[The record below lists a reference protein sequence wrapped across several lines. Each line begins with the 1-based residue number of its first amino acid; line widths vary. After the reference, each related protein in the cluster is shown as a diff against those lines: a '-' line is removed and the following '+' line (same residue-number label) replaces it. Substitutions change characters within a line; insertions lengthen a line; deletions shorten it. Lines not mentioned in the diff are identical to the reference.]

1 MLGRIGR
8 HLGTFEAYSRL
19 YPHSERL
26 KNSLLASYEAFL
38 SFCLTCRGMLKEAH
52 SDRSKWYKSS
62 SVKMLAKSVWKPV
75 KRDFESTVTKLEV
88 ALDDVKDEA
97 GLAEKEAA
105 SQDRDRA
112 IEQDRVTEHRS
123 LFEWLDP
130 VQPRNNYEKAA
141 SLHEEHT
148 GQWIFTNSVFKTWL
162 DAPSGVLWLHAKP
175 GAGKTIMAS
184 TAITYLGNQVLIS
197 GNDSIILYYFCD
209 YKDPKTQ
216 STRKVIETL
225 LADLC
230 RQSSKA
236 LAFMADLSR
245 RYREVGSSCSF
256 ADLFEAFLKCLA
268 MESRIFVVVDA
279 LDECND
285 RVELIAR
292 LLSTASMVPSLGLL
306 MTSREEHD
314 IQESMEGVPHL
325 SLGASDMADDIS
337 TYVTS
342 ELQRLLGDKK
352 LKLRDA
358 SLEERIRITLTSK
371 ADGMWVHGL
380 SISSIISRQLRDRQV
395 SMGEMPIRCPLL
407 LYQR

>member
-26 KNSLLASYEAFL
+26 KSSLLASYEAFL
-38 SFCLTCRGMLKEAH
+38 SFCLICRGMLNEAH
-52 SDRSKWYKSS
+52 TSRSKWHKSS
-62 SVKMLAKSVWKPV
+62 TVKMLAKSLWKPV
-75 KRDFESTVTKLEV
+75 KRDFESTVGKLEA

-105 SQDRDRA
+105 SQDRNRA
-112 IEQDRVTEHRS
+112 LAQDRVKEHRS

-130 VQPRNNYEKAA
+130 VQPRTNYEKAT

-148 GQWIFTNSVFKTWL
+148 GQWIFSNSIFQTWL
-162 DAPSGVLWLHAKP
+162 DARSGVLWLHAKP

-184 TAITYLGNQVLIS
+184 TVITYLDNLVS
-197 GNDSIILYYFCD
+197 RKDTIIVYYFCD

-225 LADLC
+225 LADIC
-230 RQSSKA
+230 RQSDKA
-236 LAFMADLSR
+236 LTFMADLSR
-245 RYREVGSSCSF
+245 RYREVRSSCSF

-268 MESRIFVVVDA
+268 MESRTYVVVDA
-279 LDECND
+279 LDECSD
-285 RVELIAR
+285 RVELVAR
-292 LLSTASMVPSLGLL
+292 LVRAASTVPSLSLL

-314 IQESMEGVPHL
+314 IQESMEGLPHL
-325 SLGASDMADDIS
+325 SLGASDMADDIE

-342 ELQRLLGDKK
+342 ELRRLLDSKK
-352 LKLRDA
+352 MKLRDA
-358 SLEERIRITLTSK
+358 SLAERIRTTLTSK
-371 ADGMWVHGL
+371 ADGM
-380 SISSIISRQLRDRQV
+380 
-395 SMGEMPIRCPLL
+395 
-407 LYQR
+407 

>member
-1 MLGRIGR
+1 MLVRIGR

-26 KNSLLASYEAFL
+26 KDSLLVSYEAFL
-38 SFCLTCRGMLKEAH
+38 RFCLTCRGKLNEAH
-52 SDRSKWYKSS
+52 SHRSKLYKSS
-62 SVKMLAKSVWKPV
+62 SVRMLAKSLWKPV
-75 KRDFESTVTKLEV
+75 KRDFELTVRQLE
-88 ALDDVKDEA
+88 AAIDDVKDEA
-97 GLAEKEAA
+97 SLAEKEAA
-105 SQDRDRA
+105 SQDRNRA
-112 IEQDRVTEHRS
+112 VAQDRVNEHQA

-130 VQPRNNYEKAA
+130 VQPLINYEKAA
-141 SLHEEHT
+141 KLHEEHT
-148 GQWIFTNSVFKTWL
+148 GQWIFTNPAFETWL
-162 DAPSGVLWLHAKP
+162 DTPSGVLWLHAKP

-184 TAITYLGNQVLIS
+184 TVITYLDDPVQLS
-197 GNDSIILYYFCD
+197 GNDSIVLYYFCD

-245 RYREVGSSCSF
+245 RYREVRSSCSF
-256 ADLFEAFLKCLA
+256 VDLFEAFLKCLA
-268 MESRIFVVVDA
+268 MENRIFAVVDA

-292 LLSTASMVPSLGLL
+292 LLSATRTVPSLGLL

-325 SLGASDMADDIS
+325 SLGASDMADDIE
-337 TYVTS
+337 TYVTN
-342 ELQRLLGDKK
+342 ELQRLLGSRK
-352 LKLRDA
+352 LKLRDP
-358 SLEERIRITLTSK
+358 SLEERIRTTLTSK
-371 ADGMWVHGL
+371 AGGM
-380 SISSIISRQLRDRQV
+380 
-395 SMGEMPIRCPLL
+395 
-407 LYQR
+407 

>member
-8 HLGTFEAYSRL
+8 NLGTFEAYSRL

-38 SFCLTCRGMLKEAH
+38 SFCLTCRGMLNEAH
-52 SDRSKWYKSS
+52 SSRSKWHKSS
-62 SVKMLAKSVWKPV
+62 SVKMLAKSLWKPV
-75 KRDFESTVTKLEV
+75 KRDFESTIGKLET

-105 SQDRDRA
+105 SQGRDRA
-112 IEQDRVTEHRS
+112 IAQDRVNEHRS

-130 VQPRNNYEKAA
+130 VQPRINYEKAT

-148 GQWIFTNSVFKTWL
+148 GQWIFSNSAFQTWL
-162 DAPSGVLWLHAKP
+162 DAGSGVLWLHAKP

-184 TAITYLGNQVLIS
+184 TVVTHLKNLIPS
-197 GNDSIILYYFCD
+197 AETIILYYFCD
-209 YKDPKTQ
+209 YKDQKTQ
-216 STRKVIETL
+216 STRKVIETM
-225 LADLC
+225 LADIC
-230 RQSSKA
+230 RQSTKA
-236 LAFMADLSR
+236 LAFMTDLSR
-245 RYREVGSSCSF
+245 RYRDVGSSCSF
-256 ADLFEAFLKCLA
+256 AALFEAFQKCLL
-268 MESRIFVVVDA
+268 MESRTYVVVDA

-292 LLSTASMVPSLGLL
+292 LLSAASTVPSLGLL

-314 IQESMEGVPHL
+314 ILESMVGLPHL
-325 SLGASDMADDIS
+325 SLGASDMADDIE

-342 ELQRLLGDKK
+342 ELRRLLASKR

-358 SLEERIRITLTSK
+358 SLADKIRTTLTSK
-371 ADGMWVHGL
+371 ADGM
-380 SISSIISRQLRDRQV
+380 
-395 SMGEMPIRCPLL
+395 
-407 LYQR
+407 